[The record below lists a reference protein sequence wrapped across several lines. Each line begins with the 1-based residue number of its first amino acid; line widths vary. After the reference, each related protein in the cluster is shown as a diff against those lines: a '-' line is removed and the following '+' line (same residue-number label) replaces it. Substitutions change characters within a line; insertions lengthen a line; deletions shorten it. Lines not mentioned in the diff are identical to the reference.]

1 MRSRRFAAVVAGVAA
16 TLLAGVATASAEPAT
31 DTSDRSGVGVARANA
46 AEMRAAAVDPV
57 PSEFVPI
64 SPVRVLDTR
73 DSGIV
78 GPGGVVTVDLSGR
91 TPASATAVVLNVTG
105 TVPTASTFVT
115 VYPSDEPRPVVSN
128 LNLAPGQTR
137 ANAVVVALSA
147 DRRVSLFNNSGGVH
161 LIADLA
167 GYYTT
172 DLASLYNTVS
182 PQRVLDTRSTGAVG
196 PRGVV
201 NVDLSFLPAAATA
214 VTFNLTGVGATASTF
229 ATAFPTGQPV
239 PVASNINLSP
249 GEVVPNQV
257 TVQLGTNR
265 RVSLYNFAG
274 NTHLIVDLAGYYSSA
289 AGDHFVPVAPSR
301 ELDTRVPQNGQPA
314 RPLDPSYFLALT
326 GWGPDITALAG
337 NVTGVNATASTF
349 VAVWPGGQ
357 SQPGTSTL
365 NLVRGQV
372 AANAV
377 TVGVGFESHPDIDDY
392 SINFANNAGSVHVLF
407 DMAGFFVNL
416 G

>member
-1 MRSRRFAAVVAGVAA
+1 MRSRRIVAVVAGVAA
-16 TLLAGVATASAEPAT
+16 ALAGVATAGAEPGT
-31 DTSDRSGVGVARANA
+31 DTSDRSGVAVARANS
-46 AEMRAAAVDPV
+46 AEMRAAVDPV

-73 DSGIV
+73 SGGAV
-78 GPGGVVTVDLSGR
+78 GPGGVVTVDLAGR
-91 TPASATAVVLNVTG
+91 TPAAATAVVLNVTG
-105 TVPTASTFVT
+105 TSPTTSTFVT
-115 VYPSDEPRPVVSN
+115 VYPSNEARPGVSN
-128 LNLAPGQTR
+128 LNLVAGQTR
-137 ANAVVVALSA
+137 ANAAVVALSP
-147 DRRVSLFNNSGGVH
+147 DRRVSFYNNTGSTHV
-161 LIADLA
+161 IADLA

-172 DLASLYNTVS
+172 ELASLYNTVT
-182 PQRVLDTRSTGAVG
+182 PQRVLDTRASGPVG

-201 NVDLSFLPAAATA
+201 NVNLGFLPASATA

-229 ATAFPTGQPV
+229 ATAYPAGQSV

-265 RVSLYNFAG
+265 QVSLYNFAG
-274 NTHLIVDLAGYYSSA
+274 NTHLIVDLAGYYSTAS
-289 AGDHFVPVAPSR
+289 GDHFVAVSPSR
-301 ELDTRVPQNGQPA
+301 EMDTRDFGA
-314 RPLDPSYFLALT
+314 PLDPSYFIGLT

-337 NVTGVNATASTF
+337 NVTGVSPSTSMF

-357 SQPGTSTL
+357 PQPGTSAL
-365 NLVRGQV
+365 NLVRGQI

-377 TVGVGFESHPDIDDY
+377 TVGVGYESHPDIDDY
-392 SINFANNAGSVHVLF
+392 SVNFANNAGSVHVLF

-416 G
+416 A